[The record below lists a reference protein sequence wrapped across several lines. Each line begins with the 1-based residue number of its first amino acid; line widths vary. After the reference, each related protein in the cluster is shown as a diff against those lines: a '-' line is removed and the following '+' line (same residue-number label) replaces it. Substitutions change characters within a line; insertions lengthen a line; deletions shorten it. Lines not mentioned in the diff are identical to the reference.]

1 MRPRN
6 EEQKHSNL
14 DRKQDSATGENTTE
28 VEPIS
33 QIAKKAHPQRC
44 HSLST
49 FRRLAK
55 WPDEDQAAGGDSG
68 LRELGKD

>member
-1 MRPRN
+1 MRPGN

-14 DRKQDSATGENTTE
+14 DRKQDSATENTTE

-33 QIAKKAHPQRC
+33 QIAKKAHPQRR

-55 WPDEDQAAGGDSG
+55 WPDEDQAAGGDSE